1 MPYFSYKA
9 VAPDGEVIKG
19 VLEELSKEDAI
30 EKIHSL
36 GQVPIRISEA
46 SSANKTQLNLFAIKR
61 RVTND
66 QIAIFTRELSS
77 LLKAGMPLDRAMT
90 TIISLAEEGS
100 ILSKTLV
107 QILDSVRNGSSLASA
122 LETQNNTFSPF
133 YISLVRAG
141 EAGGALDVVLER
153 LSEHLERSK
162 EVNDTLVSAFIYPAI
177 LLFVAVI
184 SVFILLAY
192 VIPQFSD
199 LFEGMG
205 ESLPLATRFVMSL
218 GEMLQQYG
226 WLGVVLFLII
236 WWGVKYQL
244 SSPAGRYRWHARLIK
259 LPIFGELVVKMEVAR
274 FSRTLSMLLVNGVP
288 LLNAI
293 TIVRKVV
300 GNQVISDGIGHVVT
314 SLKEG
319 QRLADQLS
327 KHTIFPPFAIHMI
340 QVGEE
345 SGNLEGMLAQVADL
359 FDKEAAT
366 SVKRSLALLE
376 PILILTLGLLIAGIV
391 MSILVAILGVNQLVI

>member
-1 MPYFSYKA
+1 VPYFSYKA

-46 SSANKTQLNLFAIKR
+46 SSANKTQVNLFAIKR
-61 RVTND
+61 RVSND

-100 ILSKTLV
+100 LLSKTLM
-107 QILDSVRNGSSLASA
+107 QILDSVRNGSSLAAA

-141 EAGGALDVVLER
+141 EAGGSLDVVLER

-218 GEMLQQYG
+218 GEMLQKYG
-226 WLGVVLFLII
+226 WLGVVLLVII

-327 KHTIFPPFAIHMI
+327 EHTIFPPFAIHMI